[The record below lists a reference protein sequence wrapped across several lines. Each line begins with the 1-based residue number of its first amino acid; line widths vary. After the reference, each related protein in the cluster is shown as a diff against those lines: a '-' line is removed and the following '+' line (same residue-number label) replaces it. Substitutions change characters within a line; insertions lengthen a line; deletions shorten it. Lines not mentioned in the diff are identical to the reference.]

1 MFCEKCGKE
10 ISENETICSNCG
22 NNVETIDTPQ
32 EVEKKE
38 LGILSILGFILVLVP
53 GITSLILYIFF
64 GINLSVLISLLLT
77 IPKAV
82 GCIFAG
88 ISLVIYKKNTYKI
101 IAIITLVLYF
111 TLPF

>member
-1 MFCEKCGKE
+1 MYCEKCGKE

-22 NNVETIDTPQ
+22 NKVETIDPPQ

-64 GINLSVLISLLLT
+64 W
-77 IPKAV
+77 
-82 GCIFAG
+82 
-88 ISLVIYKKNTYKI
+88 YKFECFNIVTFNNSKGRRLHLCGHFSCDI
-101 IAIITLVLYF
+101 
-111 TLPF
+111 